1 MCGWAGWLGGCP
13 AARAD
18 RSVSPGGLGLVSP
31 CGLGPCEACGQR
43 PAGEGAEVQRGA
55 VFREPCVDKEEKK
68 KSSVIGLKTLHNKW
82 AQCRMWWVE
91 GFDVKTGVVL

>member
-1 MCGWAGWLGGCP
+1 MCGRAGWLGGCP

-18 RSVSPGGLGLVSP
+18 RSVSPGGLRLVSP

-68 KSSVIGLKTLHNKW
+68 KKSSVIGLRLCTTSGRSAGCGGWRASMLK
-82 AQCRMWWVE
+82 RV
-91 GFDVKTGVVL
+91 